1 MAQLTME
8 QWEKKVKKW
17 GQNLAWPIVKS
28 YIEISPVLVR
38 LTRNRYL
45 SGQVLNI
52 RTRAL
57 WTSIR
62 TIIKKSKDRPR
73 LFLGTEVKSQPSK
86 KGKGGGFG
94 YGAYWFRRG
103 RDFLNPPIKWSL
115 GRLNTM
121 IQKNLIEEYKRT
133 RI

>member
-17 GQNLAWPIVKS
+17 SGNLAKPIMEAYKG
-28 YIEISPVLVR
+28 ISPYLVR
-38 LTRNRYL
+38 MTRNQYL

-62 TIIKKSKDRPR
+62 TLIKKSKTRPR
-73 LFLGTEVKSQPSK
+73 LFLGTEVMSK
-86 KGKGGGFG
+86 PKGAGKPFG
-94 YGAYWFRRG
+94 YGAYWFHKG
-103 RDFLNPPIKWSL
+103 RDFLNPPIRKNL
-115 GRLNTM
+115 NRLNTM
-121 IQKNLIEEYKRT
+121 IRKHLIAEYERT
-133 RI
+133 RVQ

>member
-17 GQNLAWPIVKS
+17 GGNLAQPVMEA
-28 YIEISPVLVR
+28 YLQISPILVR
-38 LTRNRYL
+38 TTRNKYL

-52 RTRAL
+52 RTRRL

-62 TIIKKSKDRPR
+62 TIIKGSKDRPR
-73 LFLGTEVKSQPSK
+73 LFLGTDAKSK
-86 KGKGGGFG
+86 KGFG

-103 RDFLNPPIKWSL
+103 RDFLHPPIERNM
-115 GRLNTM
+115 GRLGQM
-121 IQKNLIEEYKRT
+121 MQKALIKEYERT
-133 RI
+133 KP